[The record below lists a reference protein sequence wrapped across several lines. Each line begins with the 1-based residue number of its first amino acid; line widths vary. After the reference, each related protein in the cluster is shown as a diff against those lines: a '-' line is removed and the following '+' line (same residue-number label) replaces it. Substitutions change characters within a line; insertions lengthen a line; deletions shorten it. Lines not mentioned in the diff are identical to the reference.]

1 MNRKRVWTFALLG
14 LMLVGLM
21 MPQLDLR
28 PARASE
34 DASAQTA
41 GSKFGQS
48 NYDIREDETSEALA
62 FRQSR
67 LQRLSSA
74 QKRKSMLARSM
85 QDAKDRL
92 ASRVRGLEVQ
102 YSNAGAAEIVG
113 VEAGRKRFL
122 TGTSSKDR
130 EKIVRDFINKNSLVY
145 GLTAKAATQLKK
157 IADYTNPAGNFSWVE
172 LQQEINGIPVF
183 QGELRAALT
192 TRGEIVRTVGRL
204 APMVEEGDT
213 VSASLTLSPDAASSV
228 AEAISKAALTIGVSL
243 DAGELNLK
251 EASPDGRSFI
261 FDSGPFAEEI
271 KVEAVYF
278 PLEAGVVTRS
288 WSMVLWQD
296 TPAYYTIVDA
306 ESGELLWRKNIT
318 NEQTQ
323 TATFSVY
330 NGDSPSPL
338 SPTTITQPGTG
349 FQPSGISR
357 TSFTLISE
365 LPAFD
370 NLGWITDGGNV
381 TTGNNVDAGLDI
393 ASPNGID
400 ANGRATGSPTRV
412 FDFAYNPPP
421 LGTDAPTGTNY
432 RMGAVTN
439 LFFWANRYHDRLYEL
454 GFTEP
459 ARNFQQ
465 NNFGRGGTG
474 NDFVRAEAQDFSGT
488 NNANFSTPPDGS
500 LPRCQMFIWPGPT
513 PARDG
518 DLDQE
523 VILHELTHGT
533 SNRLHS
539 NASGLN
545 ATMSGGMG
553 EGWSDFYARS
563 ILSSADED
571 VDGIYA
577 SGAYVTFLVA
587 AGLTDNYYYGIRRFP
602 YAVKTTVGPNG
613 KPHNPLTFADID
625 PNTID
630 LTDGAFARG
639 PFGLGGRIGAVA
651 VHNIGE
657 LWCMALLEVRARLI
671 HRLGYEVGNQRM
683 LQLVTDAM
691 KLDPVN
697 PSLLNARNSLLTA
710 DAASFNNEDQLDIW
724 AGFATRGMG
733 FGATIT
739 SLTNHNAKESFDYPI
754 PGMESVS
761 VADAACG
768 ANGVP
773 DVGEDLMLTV
783 PLTNPLAAALTNV
796 SATVVGGGTANY
808 GTIAP
813 GATVSQSI
821 SFKVPADATCGDKVT
836 VSVIVNSNLG
846 QETKTFKIKT
856 GSAAASFSENFDGVT
871 APALPAGWTTTTTGS
886 QALWV
891 TSTTASDTAPNA
903 ASSGFASTTG
913 INELVSPNISIS
925 SANSQLTFRHS
936 YNCEFTWDGGVLEI
950 SINGGAFTDILDA
963 GGSFE
968 TGGYPFALN
977 RTADGNTN
985 ALQSRAAWTGNSGG
999 FITTT
1004 VNLPA
1009 SAAGQ
1014 TIKLRF
1020 RAGSDSSTTV
1030 TGNHWR
1036 IDSLVINTFQC
1047 ASTPTTTSAA
1057 AASVQYSDQVTLSAT
1072 VGSGCANLEGS
1083 VQFVVDGNSVGSVPI
1098 SGAGTVTLPTVISL
1112 AAGSYNVTANY
1123 ISSNPFYQNSNGSNT
1138 LTVTRENATVTPSA
1152 SNPTS
1157 VKVNAGGGTASSI
1170 TLAAAI
1176 AEVSDGSAGDTSN
1189 AVPVTFVLT
1198 PVGPGSP
1205 LTQTVPSGT
1214 GGGVGG
1220 TLNISATFT
1229 NVPVN
1234 VYDIAITIGGN
1245 FYTGS
1250 GNSMVS
1256 VYDPSL
1262 GFVTGGGTIT
1272 RSGVLANFGV
1282 NAKFLPNNKIQGS
1295 FNYVEHRPSGDVKL
1309 NADSIQSLSIVN
1321 GTAVIVGKA
1330 SLNGVGNYGFRL
1342 TIVDNGEP
1350 GTNDQFGLEVSAP
1363 NGSPVNDLKFT
1374 KLTIT
1379 SGNIQV
1385 PHN

>member
-1 MNRKRVWTFALLG
+1 
-14 LMLVGLM
+14 MLVGLL
-21 MPQLDLR
+21 MPQLDLQ
-28 PARASE
+28 PIQASQDGSAE
-34 DASAQTA
+34 TAS
-41 GSKFGQS
+41 GKFGQRD
-48 NYDIREDETSEALA
+48 YDIREDETSQAQA
-62 FRQSR
+62 FMQKHA
-67 LQRLSSA
+67 QRLSSA
-74 QKRKSMLARSM
+74 QKRKSMLAQSM
-85 QDAKDRL
+85 RDAKDRL
-92 ASRVRGLEVQ
+92 ASQVRGLEVQ
-102 YSNAGAAEIVG
+102 YSDAGAAEIVG
-113 VEAGRKRFL
+113 VEAGRRRFL
-122 TGTSSKDR
+122 TGASSKDR
-130 EKIVRDFINKNSLVY
+130 EKIVRDFIGRNSLVY
-145 GLTAKAATQLKK
+145 GLTAKAASRLRK

-172 LQQEINGIPVF
+172 FQQEINGIPVF

-192 TRGEIVRTVGRL
+192 PRGEIVRTVGRL

-213 VSASLTLSPDAASSV
+213 VPASLALSPAVAPSVADAIVSAAS
-228 AEAISKAALTIGVSL
+228 TIGMSL
-243 DAGELNLK
+243 DAGEITLK

-261 FDSGPFAEEI
+261 FNPGPFAEDI

-278 PLEAGVVTRS
+278 PLEAGVIARS
-288 WSMVLWQD
+288 WSMILWQD
-296 TPAYYTIVDA
+296 TPAYYSIVDA
-306 ESGELLWRKNIT
+306 ESGQLLWRKNIT

-323 TATFSVY
+323 AATFSVY
-330 NGDSPSPL
+330 NGDSPAPHSPSTAL
-338 SPTTITQPGTG
+338 PGSG
-349 FQPSGISR
+349 FQAPGINR
-357 TSFTLISE
+357 TIFTLISE

-393 ASPNGID
+393 VSPNGID
-400 ANGRATGSPTRV
+400 TNGRATGSPARV
-412 FDFAYNPPP
+412 FDFSYSPAP
-421 LGTDAPTGTNY
+421 LGTDEPSGANY

-439 LFFWANRYHDRLYEL
+439 LFFWTNRYHDRLYEL
-454 GFTEP
+454 GFTEA

-465 NNFGRGGTG
+465 NNFGRGGLG
-474 NDFVRAEAQDFSGT
+474 NDFIRAEAQDFSGT
-488 NNANFSTPPDGS
+488 NNANFATPPDGS

-513 PARDG
+513 PDRDG

-523 VILHELTHGT
+523 IILHELTHGT
-533 SNRLHS
+533 SNRLHN
-539 NASGLN
+539 NAAGLN

-563 ILSSADED
+563 LLSSADED

-577 SGAYVTFLVA
+577 SGAYSTFLVA

-602 YAVKTTVGPNG
+602 YAVKTNVGANG

-639 PFGLGGRIGAVA
+639 PFGLGGRLGAVA

-691 KLDPVN
+691 KLDPVT
-697 PSLLNARNSLLTA
+697 PTLLNARDSLLTA

-733 FGATIT
+733 FGTTIT

-754 PGMESVS
+754 PGMGTVS
-761 VADAACG
+761 VAEASCG

-773 DVGEDLMLTV
+773 DVGEDVMLTV
-783 PLTNPLAAALTNV
+783 PLTNPLASALTSV
-796 SATVVGGGTANY
+796 SAAVVGGGTANY

-813 GATVSQSI
+813 GATVSQAI
-821 SFKVPADATCGDKVT
+821 SFKVPANATCGDKVT
-836 VSVIVNSNLG
+836 VSVIVDSNLG
-846 QETKTFKIKT
+846 QETKTFKIKL
-856 GSAAASFSENFDGVT
+856 GSAVASFSENFDGVT
-871 APALPAGWTTTTTGS
+871 APALPAGWTTTNTSS

-903 ASSGFASTTG
+903 ASSGFATTTG
-913 INELVSPNISIS
+913 INELVSPSIAIS

-936 YNCEFTWDGGVLEI
+936 YNAEFTWDGGVLEI

-1014 TIKLRF
+1014 SIRLRF
-1020 RAGSDSSTTV
+1020 RAGSDSSTSPS
-1030 TGNHWR
+1030 GAHWR
-1036 IDSLVINTFQC
+1036 VDSIFINTFQC
-1047 ASTPTTTSAA
+1047 ASIPTTTSAS

-1072 VGSGCANLEGS
+1072 IGAGCANLEGS
-1083 VQFVVDGNSVGSVPI
+1083 VQFVVNGNNVGSVPVT
-1098 SGAGTVTLPTVISL
+1098 GAGTVSLPIVISL
-1112 AAGSYNVTANY
+1112 PAGSYTVIANY
-1123 ISSNPFYQNSNGSNT
+1123 TSSNPFYQDSSGSGT
-1138 LTVTRENATVTPSA
+1138 LTVTRENATITPSP

-1157 VKVNAGGGTASSI
+1157 VKVALGDGTASSI

-1176 AEVSDGSAGDTSN
+1176 TEVIDGSAGDTSN

-1205 LTQTVPSGT
+1205 LSKTAVSGT
-1214 GGGVGG
+1214 GGGVGS
-1220 TLNISATFT
+1220 TLNVSATFT

-1250 GNSMVS
+1250 GTSMVS

-1262 GFVTGGGTIT
+1262 GLVTGGGTLI
-1272 RSGVLANFGV
+1272 RNGILANFGL

-1295 FNYVEHRPSGDVKL
+1295 FNYVEHRTSGDVKL
-1309 NADSIQSLSIVN
+1309 NADNIQSLSIVS
-1321 GTAVIVGKA
+1321 GTAIIVGKA
-1330 SLNGVGNYGFRL
+1330 TLNGVGNHSFRL
-1342 TIVDNGEP
+1342 TIVDKGEP
-1350 GTNDQFGLEVSAP
+1350 GTNDQFGLEVTAP
-1363 NGSPVNDLKFT
+1363 NGTPVNDLKFT

-1385 PHN
+1385 PNN